1 MDQEILSSI
10 YQHCSLSCP
19 KAHVLLLEDTTEL
32 NYHSHNGRLKV
43 NDPDLGVISDNASTG
58 LYVHPCLALEAASGF
73 PIGYSHM
80 KLYQHRFD
88 RESKSSSARKYL
100 PIEDKESFRWIDGPE
115 QSRSVLAS
123 ASKIT
128 VIADRESDIY
138 HALVRIPDART
149 ELVIRSNH
157 DRVVDQGEKLSQALE
172 SVEWQAEKEFFLP
185 ATKKRI
191 ARQVKAK
198 LRWKQVSVR
207 KPAKKAKKRFE
218 GCPDQVKVTVVEI
231 KEVDHNVPEGE
242 SAVHWRI
249 WTTHPVDSTQEALQI
264 IKWYG
269 QRWWIEELFRLIKK
283 KGFQIESAQ
292 LTTGAALKK
301 MIMLTLEQALKVL
314 MLKHNRNDQLPISAS
329 RCFDQQ
335 EQLCLEAIAEQVEG
349 KTNKLKNPF
358 PHLSL
363 AWAAWIIARLGGWT
377 QADMKKR
384 PPGVISYLRGLRR
397 FTQIYQGFVAARKIT
412 QTKPRPKPT

>member
-1 MDQEILSSI
+1 MGKEILTDI
-10 YQHCSLSCP
+10 YQRCSDSCP
-19 KAHVLLLEDTTEL
+19 PAHVLLLEDTTEL

-43 NDPDLGVISDNASTG
+43 NDRDLGVISDNASTG

-80 KLYQHRFD
+80 KLYEHRFD
-88 RESKSSSARKYL
+88 RALGSSAARKHL
-100 PIEDKESFRWIDGPE
+100 PIEEKESFRWIDGPE
-115 QSRSVLAS
+115 QSRSVLTS

-138 HALVRIPDART
+138 HALVRIPDDRT
-149 ELVIRSNH
+149 ELIIRSNH
-157 DRVVDQGEKLSQALE
+157 DRVVDQGEKLSQVLE
-172 SVEWQAEKEFFLP
+172 QIQWQADTEFAVP
-185 ATKKRI
+185 ATKKRK
-191 ARQVKAK
+191 ARKVKAG
-198 LRWKQVSVR
+198 LRWKQVNVH
-207 KPAKKAKKRFE
+207 KPAKRSKRRFE
-218 GCPDQVKVTVVEI
+218 DCPDQVKVTVVEI
-231 KEVDHNVPEGE
+231 KEMDHNVPEGE

-249 WTTHPVDSTQEALQI
+249 WTTHRVESRQEALQI
-264 IKWYG
+264 IEWYR

-314 MLKHNRNDQLPISAS
+314 MLKHNRNDQLPISAR
-329 RCFDQQ
+329 RCFDQE

-358 PHLSL
+358 PRLSL

-377 QADMKKR
+377 QADMSKR

-397 FTQIYQGFVAARKIT
+397 FTQICQGFVAARNLT